1 MILRNMQIKK
11 IKDTFYSTLK
21 ISGLSALLFL
31 NSCSDNKVNVVEDY
45 LNALKNRDVKKLKE
59 YCSER
64 MRRNMGRGYMG
75 ISEFYFANLHFRD
88 NLKVRSYND
97 YEKNEYGKDLE
108 DIVWI
113 EHEDGSFHGVQLI
126 FQDGEWK
133 IDDIGG
139 HLYDFRQ
146 K

>member
-1 MILRNMQIKK
+1 MQTQK
-11 IKDTFYSTLK
+11 IKDILYNTLK
-21 ISGLSALLFL
+21 ISGLSALFLL

-45 LNALKNRDVKKLKE
+45 LDALKKRDFNKLKE
-59 YCSER
+59 CCSER
-64 MRRNMGRGYMG
+64 MLRKAGRGYMG
-75 ISEFYFANLHFRD
+75 LGEFYLANIIHFRD
-88 NLKVRSYND
+88 YLKVKSYTD
-97 YEKNEYGKDLE
+97 YEKNNYGKDLE
-108 DIVWI
+108 DLVWI
-113 EHEDGSFHGVQLI
+113 EHEDGHLHGVQLI